1 MMRLVGSTITVVVV
15 VGLVVGLTG
24 CGGEGANVG
33 TAKGY
38 VYQLEEL
45 AAVKTAVPPPIIISP
60 FATPPEGYVP
70 AVGAVVTLGERIVT
84 TNSLGFYV
92 AYGLAPG
99 EYELEVDIDDD
110 GVVDIAVTIT
120 ITAGETTWGDDH
132 TEGGHDEGGG

>member
-15 VGLVVGLTG
+15 VGLVVGLIG
-24 CGGEGANVG
+24 CSGGGANVG

-38 VYQLEEL
+38 VYELEAGG
-45 AAVKTAVPPPIIISP
+45 AAVSQLPLIIISP
-60 FATPPEGYVP
+60 SPTPPEGYVP
-70 AVGAVVTLGERIVT
+70 CVGAVVTLGEEIVT

-92 AYGLAPG
+92 AFGLPPG
-99 EYELEVDIDDD
+99 EYTLEVDIDDD

>member
-15 VGLVVGLTG
+15 VGLVVGLAG

-38 VYQLEEL
+38 VYELEAGG
-45 AAVKTAVPPPIIISP
+45 AAVSQLPPIIISP
-60 FATPPEGYVP
+60 SPTPPEGYVP
-70 AVGAVVTLGERIVT
+70 AVGAVITLGEAIVT

-92 AYGLAPG
+92 AFGLAPG
-99 EYELEVDIDDD
+99 EYELEIDIDDD

-120 ITAGETTWGDDH
+120 ITAGETTWGD
-132 TEGGHDEGGG
+132 GHGEGGG